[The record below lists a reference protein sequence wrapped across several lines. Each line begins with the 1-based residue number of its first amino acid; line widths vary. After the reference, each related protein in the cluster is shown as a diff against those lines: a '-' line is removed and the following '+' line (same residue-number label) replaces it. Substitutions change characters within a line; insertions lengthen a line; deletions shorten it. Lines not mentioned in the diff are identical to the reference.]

1 MHVNNGTNLYCVAAV
16 FADHGGSRGVNGFIG
31 TAGSLHYKHVCTCLR
46 LRGRASR
53 RGFRT
58 DRVQPLHRAYDRAP
72 QKQRETACQHGG
84 MYLQRKRTR
93 SLWRRKGE
101 QLQAAVE
108 KNATYLGRS
117 GTSTLQQLAA
127 GVGAIVVRRAG
138 ECNRGGSHPCQA
150 LSPRHSVLGSICR
163 FLCPPEVSPAS
174 ALRPVWGLLTVR
186 RCPLTE
192 EPSSEMVA
200 KSRLSRFEVLIR
212 SGAITL
218 SLSFLCIPHEALA
231 AAQVAAEGRITPT
244 GLRDRCFHGTQQRG
258 RWEYRERE
266 REERKETE
274 LGRELGVEKGVLLAS
289 KSCGTGALRAVEL
302 SIGAVR
308 PRARSTAA
316 VVWCSG
322 TQYTREKQVAH
333 ALVFLF
339 RVVGTTRSLSR
350 VR

>member
-1 MHVNNGTNLYCVAAV
+1 
-16 FADHGGSRGVNGFIG
+16 
-31 TAGSLHYKHVCTCLR
+31 
-46 LRGRASR
+46 
-53 RGFRT
+53 
-58 DRVQPLHRAYDRAP
+58 
-72 QKQRETACQHGG
+72 

-218 SLSFLCIPHEALA
+218 SLSRFCVYHTKRWPRHRLP
-231 AAQVAAEGRITPT
+231 QKD
-244 GLRDRCFHGTQQRG
+244 GLRQQGCGTVVFTAHNNTAG
-258 RWEYRERE
+258 GSTERE
-266 REERKETE
+266 R
-274 LGRELGVEKGVLLAS
+274 GRNARRLSWG
-289 KSCGTGALRAVEL
+289 GA
-302 SIGAVR
+302 
-308 PRARSTAA
+308 
-316 VVWCSG
+316 WC
-322 TQYTREKQVAH
+322 
-333 ALVFLF
+333 
-339 RVVGTTRSLSR
+339 
-350 VR
+350 